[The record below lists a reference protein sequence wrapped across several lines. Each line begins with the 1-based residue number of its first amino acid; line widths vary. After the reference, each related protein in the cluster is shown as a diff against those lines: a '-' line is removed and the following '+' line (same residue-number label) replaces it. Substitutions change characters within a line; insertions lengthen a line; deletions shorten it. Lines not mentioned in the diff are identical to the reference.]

1 MPQDQQAAD
10 TQITPGVHHPQFE
23 DENPNF
29 WKDTVSAYENP
40 NYIKGMNVDN
50 PKYVNPEP
58 PAFLKQGLDMSKV
71 TQPVRKPTTED
82 ESNSIAVTDSD
93 KPYEIKVFHPEDY
106 GTSVRAHELTHT
118 FQFTRAISPKE
129 VGKLGA
135 TVNTP
140 EQYQYGWV
148 KGLEEAQKNRKTV
161 SDFNLEQQADMVSDY
176 KNIHD
181 MYLDKAKKGTITPED
196 ERLMYRAQKAYH
208 PFVKQLASMP
218 AKKDQVTSN
227 PLLQLLGYAK
237 SPTINTKPEPP
248 GLPSYDTPGLGVL
261 PRDPLMGGKS
271 QDTSLSYET
280 GPLKG
285 KSVSGML
292 HKGNIDVNHRIQ
304 VKNSDG
310 SGSSIFSVTRPVDK
324 DGKAVSW
331 DSKGIAG
338 YALIP
343 GIDEKGKF
351 FTDDGKKPNEKDKKV
366 IGTLEDRA
374 ADYYNKTGHH
384 LGIFKTSKD
393 ADTYAGQTHAWTN
406 DGTSRKIFTPSY
418 EEPKNLSKS
427 LAPAKK
433 K

>member
-181 MYLDKAKKGTITPED
+181 MYLDKAKKGKITPED

-208 PFVKQLASMP
+208 PFVSQLSKMP
-218 AKKDQVTSN
+218 AKKDQVTTN

-237 SPTINTKPEPP
+237 APTINTKPEPP
-248 GLPSYDTPGLGVL
+248 GLPSFDTPGLGVL
-261 PRDPLMGGKS
+261 PADPLMGGQS
-271 QDTSLSYET
+271 QSTAKPKDLSSN
-280 GPLKG
+280 LKPT
-285 KSVSGML
+285 K
-292 HKGNIDVNHRIQ
+292 R
-304 VKNSDG
+304 KNDN
-310 SGSSIFSVTRPVDK
+310 VRP
-324 DGKAVSW
+324 
-331 DSKGIAG
+331 
-338 YALIP
+338 
-343 GIDEKGKF
+343 
-351 FTDDGKKPNEKDKKV
+351 
-366 IGTLEDRA
+366 
-374 ADYYNKTGHH
+374 
-384 LGIFKTSKD
+384 
-393 ADTYAGQTHAWTN
+393 
-406 DGTSRKIFTPSY
+406 SR
-418 EEPKNLSKS
+418 
-427 LAPAKK
+427 
-433 K
+433 